1 MKKEILS
8 MLMVASLLAGGA
20 ALTFGADTAEAST
33 KKFGTIYSIL
43 TEYINKYIQEGCL
56 PGNQDQESDRPESGD
71 QDQEDQEQE
80 DQNQGT
86 SSSTAAQVLAIVN
99 SERSQEGLRSLSSDS
114 DLNKLAQMKAED
126 MAKNGYFSHN
136 SPTYGSAFDMMNEY
150 GFSYRTA
157 GENIAKGQKT
167 AASVMQA
174 WMNSPGHRAN
184 ILGEGYT
191 KLGVGYAVDSK
202 GTPYWVQ
209 MFAG

>member
-1 MKKEILS
+1 MKKKILS

-56 PGNQDQESDRPESGD
+56 PGNQDQESDKPESGD
-71 QDQEDQEQE
+71 QD
-80 DQNQGT
+80 QGT

-99 SERSQEGLRSLSSDS
+99 SERSQEGLGSLSPDS

-126 MAKNGYFSHN
+126 MAKSGYFSHN

-184 ILGEGYT
+184 VLGGGYT